1 MSRQIIP
8 EAQGQ
13 EQSNSQE
20 AMASKVP
27 KGGTAILTAS
37 EIKRLFRD
45 WEDLGRNDLSI
56 DLDFATRARA
66 YLEYQKSLE
75 PVKRELA
82 EAIYRPFVVT
92 LDFTEPLHDKFNVII
107 AGKLNTQMLFF
118 SSFKEGHGIRDLI
131 TLSSF
136 KSLLLAA
143 NVPYASYIP
152 SDSKTMVDFNSYAM
166 ANGWNVDVRKGISNS
181 TIEINLPKDAF

>member
-1 MSRQIIP
+1 MPSIIIP
-8 EAQGQ
+8 EAQNQ
-13 EQSNSQE
+13 NSIQE
-20 AMASKVP
+20 AVASEKP
-27 KGGTAILTAS
+27 KGEPAILTAS

-66 YLEYQKSLE
+66 YLEYQKNLE

-92 LDFTEPLHDKFNVII
+92 LDFKKPLSTLFNVIVE
-107 AGKLNTQMLFF
+107 GKLNTKMLFYSPF
-118 SSFKEGHGIRDLI
+118 VDGRGIRDLI
-131 TLSSF
+131 TLHSF

-152 SDSKTMVDFNSYAM
+152 SDTKTLVDFHSYAM
-166 ANGWNVDVRKGISNS
+166 ANGWNVTMRKDI
-181 TIEINLPKDAF
+181 IEINLPKDAF